1 MLRPFHAQ
9 LVKTFEILLGDGWY
23 GSAFFCRLDEDSEGL
38 QSAKLL
44 IRHLGHQLKEVRRTR
59 RLGFFRRF
67 SHDPGSGLAE
77 VLAVLGLLR
86 SLLWP
91 RFGSLFNLIGLS
103 QRFVGFCSLL

>member
-23 GSAFFCRLDEDSEGL
+23 GSSFFCRLDEDSEGL
-38 QSAKLL
+38 QSVKLL
-44 IRHLGHQLKEVRRTR
+44 FRHLCHQLKEVRRTR
-59 RLGFFRRF
+59 RLGFFRR
-67 SHDPGSGLAE
+67 SYHDPGSGLAE